1 MHENREISSAPSVID
16 EGRSV
21 KAHSRTT
28 DTHALEK
35 SDCAVL
41 PVNRPNKGRQLPAEA
56 GEGRAQMKENID
68 QPHMLPTQRG
78 KGVSQGLDGVRKAA
92 RERSSDVCSSDPA
105 IPPGRP
111 AAAPPGAETCRP
123 SPGPA
128 LPAERRPSARRRAA
142 APGSG
147 SGQGAGIARLMKLSC
162 RQAVAGRGAGN

>member
-1 MHENREISSAPSVID
+1 MHENREISSAPSVTD

-41 PVNRPNKGRQLPAEA
+41 PVNRPNKGRQLPAEV

-68 QPHMLPTQRG
+68 QPNMLPTQRG

-92 RERSSDVCSSDPA
+92 KEKKQERFTALLHHLSVDLLRDRPWAIGQSRRVGVGSANSS
-105 IPPGRP
+105 
-111 AAAPPGAETCRP
+111 
-123 SPGPA
+123 
-128 LPAERRPSARRRAA
+128 
-142 APGSG
+142 
-147 SGQGAGIARLMKLSC
+147 
-162 RQAVAGRGAGN
+162 

>member
-41 PVNRPNKGRQLPAEA
+41 PVNRPNKGGQLPTEA

-68 QPHMLPTQRG
+68 QSRMLPTQSGNRM
-78 KGVSQGLDGVRKAA
+78 SQGLDGVRKAA
-92 RERSSDVCSSDPA
+92 RGKKQERFTSLLHHVTVDLLRDGFYA
-105 IPPGRP
+105 LKRQ
-111 AAAPPGAETCRP
+111 A
-123 SPGPA
+123 SPGVDSHK
-128 LPAERRPSARRRAA
+128 ERHSSR
-142 APGSG
+142 
-147 SGQGAGIARLMKLSC
+147 
-162 RQAVAGRGAGN
+162 

>member
-68 QPHMLPTQRG
+68 QPHMIPTQRG
-78 KGVSQGLDGVRKAA
+78 KGVSQGLNGFRKQERKGNRNGSPLCSTISTSNFFVTASTPSSVRLR
-92 RERSSDVCSSDPA
+92 RES
-105 IPPGRP
+105 
-111 AAAPPGAETCRP
+111 
-123 SPGPA
+123 
-128 LPAERRPSARRRAA
+128 
-142 APGSG
+142 
-147 SGQGAGIARLMKLSC
+147 
-162 RQAVAGRGAGN
+162 